1 MIYMADPAKLFL
13 PFGRR
18 TRERA

>member
-1 MIYMADPAKLFL
+1 MR
-13 PFGRR
+13 RR